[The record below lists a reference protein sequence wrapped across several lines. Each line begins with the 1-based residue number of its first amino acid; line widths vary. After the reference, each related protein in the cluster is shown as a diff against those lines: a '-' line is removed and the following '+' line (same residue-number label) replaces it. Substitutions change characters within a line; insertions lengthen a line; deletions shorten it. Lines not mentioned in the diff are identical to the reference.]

1 MILFLVLLHQEA
13 FGGDIGPKGEVWSTY
28 SKIGQHVMG
37 IVFTADLK
45 SSFDLKP
52 SHLGFP
58 KEVSKEYTS
67 VIILGMVHEFAR
79 SALKLVLL
87 DSHKTYRI

>member
-1 MILFLVLLHQEA
+1 MAHIDGTNLTQSPVLLHQEA

-37 IVFTADLK
+37 IVFSTDLK

-58 KEVSKEYTS
+58 KQVST
-67 VIILGMVHEFAR
+67 
-79 SALKLVLL
+79 
-87 DSHKTYRI
+87 